1 MISDVSKELRSNG
14 YVFLEEYFPELSA
27 DDAIGQVGVIDSVD
41 GLEVIQNLRPLESV
55 DALPNTYSGA
65 FGKSE
70 FPLHTDL
77 AHWGVPPRYLT
88 LRCIHGS
95 DRVETR
101 ILDAAQLIRP
111 NDGTPLQ
118 RVLVRPR
125 RPVGG
130 ALQLLHLVEKAPAG
144 EACFIRWDSVYLVP
158 ATKRS
163 KPVFE
168 ELAKQL
174 SQAQTTSVFL
184 ASPGDTLII
193 DNWRMLHG
201 RSAVPGD
208 SEHRHIQRAYLKEI
222 I

>member
-1 MISDVSKELRSNG
+1 MISDVSKVLQSNG
-14 YVFLEEYFPELSA
+14 YVFLEEYFPKLNA
-27 DDAIGQVGVIDSVD
+27 DDAIGRVGVVDSVD

-55 DALPNTYSGA
+55 NALPNTYSGV
-65 FGKSE
+65 FGKCE

-77 AHWGVPPRYLT
+77 AHWSVPPRYLV

-95 DRVETR
+95 DRVTTR
-101 ILDAAQLIRP
+101 VLDATPLIRS
-111 NDGTPLQ
+111 DRGTPLR

-130 ALQLLHLVEKAPAG
+130 ALQLLHLVERAPGG

-158 ATKRS
+158 ATNKS

-168 ELAKQL
+168 ELARQI
-174 SQAQTTSVFL
+174 SQAQTASVIL
-184 ASPGDTLII
+184 AKPGDTLIL

-201 RSAVPGD
+201 RSAVPLG
-208 SEHRHIQRAYLKEI
+208 SERRHIQRAYLKEI